1 MRTVETCSQGAV
13 KAKGISLR
21 LPDGNRPE
29 DGVYSILSLVRIMLF
44 LIIMEFGEH
53 TQSGLPMVR

>member
-1 MRTVETCSQGAV
+1 MPSKLMATREPE
-13 KAKGISLR
+13 KGILQ

-29 DGVYSILSLVRIMLF
+29 DEFIPFSNVRIVLF

-53 TQSGLPMVR
+53 DIQLILPMVR